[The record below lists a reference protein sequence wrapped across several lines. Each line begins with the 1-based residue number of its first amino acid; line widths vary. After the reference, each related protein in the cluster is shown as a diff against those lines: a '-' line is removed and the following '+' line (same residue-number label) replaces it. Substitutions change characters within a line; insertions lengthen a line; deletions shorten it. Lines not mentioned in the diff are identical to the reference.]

1 MYYESYLTVQN
12 IEESIIDLKH
22 KIIKMKSTIQKM
34 KLVSLV
40 YIFSLYHSKYSKE
53 IHLVKLKL

>member
-1 MYYESYLTVQN
+1 MYYESYLIVQN
-12 IEESIIDLKH
+12 IEENIIDLKH

-40 YIFSLYHSKYSKE
+40 YIIRNIQKKF
-53 IHLVKLKL
+53 I